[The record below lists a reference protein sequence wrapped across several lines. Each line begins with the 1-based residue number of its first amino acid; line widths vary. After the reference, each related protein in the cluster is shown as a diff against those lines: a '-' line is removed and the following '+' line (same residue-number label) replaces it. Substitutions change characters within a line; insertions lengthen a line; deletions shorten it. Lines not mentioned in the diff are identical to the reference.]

1 MSRVVYG
8 AVLWVLLVING
19 YGQRTITVTAIDTV
33 SDLQVL
39 SYDLY
44 DYDAQIILPSNEAG
58 EVRIQLEAS
67 QTKSLTLFSENYEI
81 TTFNLG
87 ESSGNSV
94 VVHTSRLSIELS
106 AIEIAARRDEL
117 FSLKQLKDV
126 EGTSIFAGKKTEVIL
141 LDKFKGNLAT
151 NNAREIYAQIAGLNI
166 YEGDNGGIQLGI
178 GGRGLDPNR
187 TANFNTR
194 QNGYDISADVLG
206 YPESYYT
213 PPSESIEEIQVV
225 RGASSLQYGTQ
236 FGGLIN
242 FKLRDIAGQEGLSI
256 NTRQTVGSFGL
267 LNSYNQIGYKAEAL
281 TVNVGVNY
289 KTGDG
294 YRDNSEFESINLF
307 TTVGYEFSKKT
318 TLTGELTYFNYLS
331 QQAGG
336 LTDDQFLEDPR
347 QSTRERN
354 WFGVD
359 YLLYN
364 LRLSHKI
371 DPSATLSLS
380 LFGLRAARS
389 AVGFRGNPI
398 NLNENPITGLDEQ
411 DADGNFISPRDLI
424 IDDFNNWGLE
434 AKYLKRYQLLNKNA
448 VFLLGA
454 KVYQSNNTSLQGPG
468 TTGVNADF
476 GLATDQF
483 PDYPNQSNFDLPNR
497 NYALFAEHIIYLD
510 KDVSIIP
517 GVRIEHINTA
527 TAGTFN
533 QVVFDNAGN
542 PLLNQEL
549 EDNRTLRRTFAL
561 FGIGLNYK
569 KLKNTTLYANISQNY
584 RSVTFSDIRVVNP
597 TFIVDPDLRDER
609 GFTADIGL
617 RGRLAK
623 SISFDLGAYTIQYQD
638 RIGVILDD
646 RANRLRTN
654 IGNASIIG
662 VESFA
667 DINITNLLSDRP
679 KGYSLKWFVN
689 AAFTYSRY
697 TSSDENNVIG
707 KRVEFVPQVNLKT
720 GVSYKIGQFSTSL
733 QYTYLSE
740 QFTDAQNSESVFGG
754 DSRSGIIGT
763 IPAYS
768 IIDFNI
774 TQSFGAI
781 EISAGL
787 NNLLDE
793 DYFTRRATGY
803 PGPGIIPSDGRSFY
817 VTVGYEFR

>member
-1 MSRVVYG
+1 MML
-8 AVLWVLLVING
+8 VLRCL
-19 YGQRTITVTAIDTV
+19 GQETIVITVMDSV
-33 SDLQVL
+33 SNERVL
-39 SYDLY
+39 TYDLY
-44 DYDAQIILPSNEAG
+44 NNDDQIILSSDASG
-58 EVRIQLEAS
+58 QVAVTLGDAQL
-67 QTKSLTLFSENYEI
+67 KNFTLFSENFEI
-81 TTFNLG
+81 VNFVVDQSS
-87 ESSGNSV
+87 ESSIV
-94 VVHTSRLSIELS
+94 VNTSRLSVELS
-106 AIEIAARRDEL
+106 TIEISARRDEL

-141 LDKFKGNLAT
+141 LSKIKGNLAT

-242 FKLRDIAGQEGLSI
+242 FKIKDIADQEGFSL
-256 NTRQTVGSFGL
+256 NTRQSVGSFGL
-267 LNSYNQIGYKAEAL
+267 LNSYNQVGYKHNGL
-281 TVNVGVNY
+281 RVNVGTNY
-289 KTGDG
+289 KSGDA
-294 YRDNSEFESINLF
+294 YRDNSEFESIDLF
-307 TTVGYEFSKKT
+307 TTLKYDISNKT
-318 TLTGELTYFNYLS
+318 SLAGELTYFNYLS

-336 LTDDQFLEDPR
+336 LTDDQFLNNPR
-347 QSTRERN
+347 RSTRERN

-364 LRLSHKI
+364 LRI
-371 DPSATLSLS
+371 DHRIDHSATLSLS
-380 LFGLRAARS
+380 VFGLRASRS

-398 NLNENPITGLDEQ
+398 NLNENPITGIDEQ
-411 DADGNFISPRDLI
+411 DVTGNFISPRDLI
-424 IDDFNNWGLE
+424 IDEFNNWGLE
-434 AKYLKRYQLLNKNA
+434 AKYLKRYRLLNKNA
-448 VFLLGA
+448 VFLVGS
-454 KVYQSNNTSLQGPG
+454 KIYQSNNNSLQGPG
-468 TTGVNADF
+468 TTGVDADF
-476 GLATDQF
+476 SLATDQF
-483 PDYPNQSNFDLPNR
+483 PDYPNQSSFDLPNR

-510 KDVSIIP
+510 SDVSIIP
-517 GVRIEHINTA
+517 GVRMEHINTA

-533 QVVFDNAGN
+533 QIVFDNAGN
-542 PLLNQEL
+542 PLLNQIL
-549 EDNRTLRRTFAL
+549 EDNRTVWRTFAL

-597 TFIVDPDLRDER
+597 TFIVDADLSDER
-609 GFTADIGL
+609 GFTADVGL
-617 RGRLAK
+617 RGQLKK
-623 SISFDLGAYTIQYQD
+623 SVSFDIGVYTIQYQD

-654 IGNASIIG
+654 IGNASIVG
-662 VESFA
+662 LESFA
-667 DINITNLLSDRP
+667 DVNISSLLSNQP
-679 KGYSLKWFVN
+679 KDYSLKWFVN
-689 AAFTYSRY
+689 AAFTHSRY
-697 TSSDENNVIG
+697 TSSDENNVVG

-720 GVSYKIGQFSTSL
+720 GINFKTRQFSASL
-733 QYTYLSE
+733 QYTHLSE
-740 QFTDAQNSESVFGG
+740 QYTDAQNSESAFGG

-768 IIDFNI
+768 IVDFNV
-774 TQSFGAI
+774 TQRFGSF
-781 EISAGL
+781 EISAGI
-787 NNLLDE
+787 NNLLNE
-793 DYFTRRATGY
+793 AYFTRRATGY

-817 VTVGYEFR
+817 VSLGYEFR

>member
-1 MSRVVYG
+1 MSRIVYT
-8 AVLWVLLVING
+8 VLSLLLVIAS
-19 YGQRTITVTAIDTV
+19 YGQRAITVTAVDSV
-33 SDLQVL
+33 SNEQVL
-39 SYDLY
+39 TYDLY
-44 DYDAQIILPSNEAG
+44 DNDDQFILPSDEAG
-58 EVRIQLEAS
+58 QVIINLSDS
-67 QTKSLTLFSENYEI
+67 QTKHLTLFSENYEI
-81 TTFNLG
+81 INFSVDA
-87 ESSGNSV
+87 SSGPSV
-94 VVHTSRLSIELS
+94 IVQTSKLSVELTG
-106 AIEIAARRDEL
+106 IEIAARRDEL

-141 LDKFKGNLAT
+141 LDKIKANLAT

-187 TANFNTR
+187 TASFNTR

-213 PPSESIEEIQVV
+213 PPSESIDEIQVV

-242 FKLRDIAGQEGLSI
+242 FKLKDIAEQEGFSL

-267 LNSYNQIGYKAEAL
+267 FNSYNQVGYKADKL
-281 TVNVGVNY
+281 KVNVGVNY
-289 KTGDG
+289 KNGDG
-294 YRDNSEFESINLF
+294 YRDNSEFESVNLF
-307 TTVGYEFSKKT
+307 STIQYEFNQKT

-354 WFGVD
+354 WFDVD

-380 LFGLRAARS
+380 LFGLRASRS

-411 DADGNFISPRDLI
+411 DVNGNFISPRDLI
-424 IDDFNNWGLE
+424 IDDFNNWGIE
-434 AKYLKRYQLLNKNA
+434 AKYLKRYRLLNKNA
-448 VFLLGA
+448 VFLLGS
-454 KVYQSNNTSLQGPG
+454 KIYQSDNTSLQGPG
-468 TTGVNADF
+468 STGVDADF
-476 GLATDQF
+476 SLATDQF
-483 PDYPNQSNFDLPNR
+483 PDFPNQSSFDLPNR

-527 TAGTFN
+527 SEGTFN

-549 EDNRTLRRTFAL
+549 EDNRTVRRTFAL

-597 TFIVDPDLRDER
+597 TFIVDPDLTDER
-609 GFTADIGL
+609 GFTADVGL

-623 SISFDLGAYTIQYQD
+623 SVSFDLGVFTIQYQD

-654 IGNASIIG
+654 IGDASIVG
-662 VESFA
+662 LESFF

-679 KGYSLKWFVN
+679 KDYSLKWFVN
-689 AAFTYSRY
+689 AAFTHSRY
-697 TSSDENNVIG
+697 TSSEENNVIG
-707 KRVEFVPQVNLKT
+707 RRVEFVPRVNLKT
-720 GVSYKIGQFSTSL
+720 GVSYKLGQFSSSL

-740 QFTDAQNSESVFGG
+740 QFTDAQNSETAFGG

-768 IIDFNI
+768 IVDLNI

-781 EISAGL
+781 EISAGI

-817 VTVGYEFR
+817 VTVGYELR

>member
-1 MSRVVYG
+1 MSRIG
-8 AVLWVLLVING
+8 AAVILMLLAASCI
-19 YGQRTITVTAIDTV
+19 GQGTITVVVMD
-33 SDLQVL
+33 SLSNQRVL
-39 SYDLY
+39 VYDLY
-44 DYDAQIILPSNEAG
+44 DNDEQLILSSDDNGQIVISLGSG
-58 EVRIQLEAS
+58 QS
-67 QTKSLTLFSENYEI
+67 KDLTLFSENYELI
-81 TTFNLG
+81 NFSVDQ
-87 ESSGNSV
+87 SSGPSIIVN
-94 VVHTSRLSIELS
+94 TSRLSVELS
-106 AIEIAARRDEL
+106 NIEIAARRDEL

-141 LDKFKGNLAT
+141 LDKIKGNLAT

-242 FKLRDIAGQEGLSI
+242 FKLKDLAEREGFSL

-267 LNSYNQIGYKAEAL
+267 FNSYNQVGYKQDKL
-281 TVNVGVNY
+281 KVNVGVNY
-289 KTGDG
+289 KTGDA

-307 TTVGYEFSKKT
+307 TTLQYDISTKT
-318 TLTGELTYFNYLS
+318 SLTGELTYFNYLS

-336 LTDDQFLEDPR
+336 LTDDQFLADPR

-364 LRLSHKI
+364 LRISHKI

-380 LFGLRAARS
+380 VFGLQASRS

-398 NLNENPITGLDEQ
+398 NLNENPITGIDEQ

-424 IDDFNNWGLE
+424 IDEFNNWGLE
-434 AKYLKRYQLLNKNA
+434 AKYLKRYRLLNKNA
-448 VFLLGA
+448 VFLVGS
-454 KVYQSNNTSLQGPG
+454 KIYQSNNNSLQGPG
-468 TTGVNADF
+468 STGIDADF
-476 GLATDQF
+476 NLATDQF
-483 PDYPNQSNFDLPNR
+483 PDYPNQSSFDLPNR

-510 KDVSIIP
+510 ADVSIIP

-527 TAGTFN
+527 TEGTFN

-542 PLLNQEL
+542 PLLNQVL
-549 EDNRTLRRTFAL
+549 EDNRTVRRTFAL
-561 FGIGLNYK
+561 FGVGLNYK

-597 TFIVDPDLRDER
+597 TFIVDADLSDER
-609 GFTADIGL
+609 GFTADVGL
-617 RGRLAK
+617 RGQLAK
-623 SISFDLGAYTIQYQD
+623 SVSFDLGVYTIQYQD

-662 VESFA
+662 LESFA
-667 DINITNLLSDRP
+667 DINISNLLSKQP
-679 KGYSLKWFVN
+679 KDYSLKWFVN
-689 AAFTYSRY
+689 AAFTHSRY
-697 TSSDENNVIG
+697 TSSDENNVVG
-707 KRVEFVPQVNLKT
+707 RRVEFVPQVNLKT
-720 GVSYKIGQFSTSL
+720 GINYKVRQFSTSL

-740 QFTDAQNSESVFGG
+740 QFTDAQNSESAFGG

-763 IPAYS
+763 VPAYS
-768 IIDFNI
+768 IVDFNV
-774 TQSFGAI
+774 TQRFGQL
-781 EISAGL
+781 EVSAGI

-793 DYFTRRATGY
+793 AYFTRRATGY

-817 VTVGYEFR
+817 VSIGYELK